1 MLGVGGKYVKK
12 VAQDA
17 EEVLEV
23 VNTYLPIPVT
33 TFTASMMADPIY
45 VSSDSSDPEDTL

>member
-1 MLGVGGKYVKK
+1 MLGGNRKYVKK

-33 TFTASMMADPIY
+33 TFTASMMEQVGNVFTFI
-45 VSSDSSDPEDTL
+45 L